1 MTTEAATL
9 HRLAGELDDLGRR
22 LNHVGAELRAVRPQ
36 TESATDQPDEP
47 SVLDTAAGSRPTPG
61 HPGGHAEP
69 AASTGEASQ
78 ADYPLGGTQPV
89 GSGYPAAPGF
99 GSDDS
104 AAQGPADK
112 AVPSVAPEQ
121 AAALPDQTAAEL
133 DQVAPAPDRTAAGP
147 NQAAVPGG
155 TDAPD
160 KTTASGKTAALG
172 EPSASGKTA
181 ALGEPSASGKTAAL
195 GEPSASG
202 RPAEPGTAA
211 EPGDAVAPGHPAGP
225 GQPPAPGHSYPTAP
239 GHSPAQG
246 YQAAQGTGPYLYPA
260 YSAAHGAAFHPH
272 PGYYAYNPYAATYSA
287 QPMAGATH
295 PSTPQTGTGQP
306 ASGDVAAGQSA
317 AQPSHG
323 QPTADQSAQGHP
335 QATFQQSPYGQ
346 PPYGQPPYAPPLYT
360 PPPTLRERLG
370 REGAGSRLLA
380 WVGGAVTL
388 LGVVLLLILAIQ
400 RGWLGPLPRV
410 AVGAAFGGILVGAG
424 AWLHRKPAART
435 GAFALV
441 ATGIATLYLDTVAA
455 TSLFDFLPVPAG
467 LAVGLAIAV
476 GGLVLAV
483 KWDSPLLATAVVGGC
498 GVCAPLITWGFTD
511 ELVTFLLMIQ
521 IATVPV
527 QLRRSW
533 WPLSFTAAI
542 PPLTAAMI
550 GIGLRTL
557 PVWAVLAAGVASAA
571 AALISLRRNDNEPYS
586 LSVLAVSPLPILV
599 AALVLHRPESV
610 LLAGGTAAV
619 LIATWILVRGNSGT
633 VAGIAGLVAA
643 MQATVTQFDGGAVL
657 LGEAVVLAFAAKFA
671 RNRFALGG
679 SLVFAVIGGLF
690 ALGSEVTPALLVLPH
705 WHPRDLLLT
714 ALASAALLLAAAIAL
729 PWAAIRL
736 DVVKSASLAP
746 WLPAGLCA
754 LYGAA
759 GLVLAAS
766 MLVAPGRVG
775 FLVGHTL
782 VTVSWTVVAFV
793 LLLRGIEVVALRIAG
808 LVLVAAAVAKLVLF
822 DLAALDGLAR
832 VGAFL
837 GAGVI
842 LLVAGARYA
851 KVVASR

>member
-1 MTTEAATL
+1 M
-9 HRLAGELDDLGRR
+9 
-22 LNHVGAELRAVRPQ
+22 
-36 TESATDQPDEP
+36 
-47 SVLDTAAGSRPTPG
+47 
-61 HPGGHAEP
+61 P
-69 AASTGEASQ
+69 AQ
-78 ADYPLGGTQPV
+78 
-89 GSGYPAAPGF
+89 GYPAA
-99 GSDDS
+99 
-104 AAQGPADK
+104 QG
-112 AVPSVAPEQ
+112 Q
-121 AAALPDQTAAEL
+121 
-133 DQVAPAPDRTAAGP
+133 
-147 NQAAVPGG
+147 
-155 TDAPD
+155 
-160 KTTASGKTAALG
+160 
-172 EPSASGKTA
+172 
-181 ALGEPSASGKTAAL
+181 
-195 GEPSASG
+195 
-202 RPAEPGTAA
+202 
-211 EPGDAVAPGHPAGP
+211 
-225 GQPPAPGHSYPTAP
+225 
-239 GHSPAQG
+239 
-246 YQAAQGTGPYLYPA
+246 GPYLHPA
-260 YSAAHGAAFHPH
+260 YAAAHGTAFHPR
-272 PGYYAYNPYAATYSA
+272 PGYYPYNPYAAPYSA
-287 QPMAGATH
+287 QPTASATH
-295 PSTPQTGTGQP
+295 PSTPQPGTEQP
-306 ASGDVAAGQSA
+306 AAGDVAADQSA
-317 AQPSHG
+317 DQPGHGQRATNVFVGQPGQEHPQTASQQPS
-323 QPTADQSAQGHP
+323 SAQGHAQTNP
-335 QATFQQSPYGQ
+335 HE
-346 PPYGQPPYAPPLYT
+346 PPYGQPPFAQPPYGALHYASPPYT
-360 PPPTLRERLG
+360 PVPTLRERLG

-380 WVGGAVTL
+380 WIGGAVTL

-424 AWLHRKPAART
+424 AWLHRKPAGRT
-435 GAFALV
+435 GAFALA

-455 TSLFDFLPVPAG
+455 TSLYDFLPVPAG
-467 LAVGLAIAV
+467 LAVGLAIAM

-483 KWDSPLLATAVVGGC
+483 KWDSPLLANAVVGGC
-498 GVCAPLITWGFTD
+498 GVCAPLITWGFTG

-527 QLRRSW
+527 QLRQSW

-542 PPLTAAMI
+542 PPLTTALI

-557 PVWAVLAAGVASAA
+557 PVWAVIAAGVVSAA
-571 AALISLRRNDNEPYS
+571 AALITLRRNDNEPYS

-610 LLAGGTAAV
+610 LLAGGTAVV
-619 LIATWILVRGNSGT
+619 LIATWIIFRGNSGT

-657 LGEAVVLAFAAKFA
+657 LGEAVALAFAAKFA
-671 RNRFALGG
+671 RNRYALGG
-679 SLVFAVIGGLF
+679 SLTFAVIGGLF

-705 WHPRDLLLT
+705 WHPRDLLLSM
-714 ALASAALLLAAAIAL
+714 LVSAALLLAAAIAL

-736 DVVKSASLAP
+736 KVVTSDSLAP

-793 LLLRGIEVVALRIAG
+793 LLLRGIKVVALRITG

-851 KVVASR
+851 RVVASR

>member
-22 LNHVGAELRAVRPQ
+22 LTHVGAELRAVRPQ
-36 TESATDQPDEP
+36 PEPATDQP
-47 SVLDTAAGSRPTPG
+47 
-61 HPGGHAEP
+61 
-69 AASTGEASQ
+69 GE
-78 ADYPLGGTQPV
+78 
-89 GSGYPAAPGF
+89 
-99 GSDDS
+99 
-104 AAQGPADK
+104 
-112 AVPSVAPEQ
+112 
-121 AAALPDQTAAEL
+121 
-133 DQVAPAPDRTAAGP
+133 APAPGAPADSQPTTGQPGSHAESADPADNAGSSAAP
-147 NQAAVPGG
+147 HQADSPDQPAVPG
-155 TDAPD
+155 
-160 KTTASGKTAALG
+160 
-172 EPSASGKTA
+172 EPA
-181 ALGEPSASGKTAAL
+181 
-195 GEPSASG
+195 ASG
-202 RPAEPGTAA
+202 RPAESSPIAESSPVA
-211 EPGDAVAPGHPAGP
+211 EPGDAAAPGRPTGP
-225 GQPPAPGHSYPTAP
+225 GQPPAPGHSYPAAP
-239 GHSPAQG
+239 GHSPAPG
-246 YQAAQGTGPYLYPA
+246 YQTAQGAGPYLYPA
-260 YSAAHGAAFHPH
+260 YSAAHGVPFHLN
-272 PGYYAYNPYAATYSA
+272 PGYYPYNPYSAPYSA
-287 QPMAGATH
+287 QPTSGATH
-295 PSTPQTGTGQP
+295 PSTPQSGTGQP
-306 ASGDVAAGQSA
+306 AAGDVASGQFA
-317 AQPSHG
+317 AQPGHEQFAAG
-323 QPTADQSAQGHP
+323 QSAQGHP
-335 QATFQQSPYGQ
+335 QGPLQQPPYGQ
-346 PPYGQPPYAPPLYT
+346 PPYGQLPYA

-400 RGWLGPLPRV
+400 RGWLAPLPRV
-410 AVGAAFGGILVGAG
+410 VVGAAFGGILVGAG

-435 GAFALV
+435 GAFALA

-455 TSLFDFLPVPAG
+455 TSLYDFLPVPAG

-483 KWDSPLLATAVVGGC
+483 KWDSSLLAIAVVGGC
-498 GVCAPLITWGFTD
+498 GVCAPLITRGFTA

-542 PPLTAAMI
+542 FPLTTALI
-550 GIGLRTL
+550 GTGLRTL
-557 PVWAVLAAGVASAA
+557 PVWAVLAAGVVSAT
-571 AALISLRRNDNEPYS
+571 AALLSLRRNDNEPYS
-586 LSVLAVSPLPILV
+586 LSVLAVSPLPVLV
-599 AALVLHRPESV
+599 AALVLHRPGSV
-610 LLAGGTAAV
+610 LLAGGTAVV
-619 LIATWILVRGNSGT
+619 LIATWIIVRGNSGT

-657 LGEAVVLAFAAKFA
+657 LGEAVVLAFAAKFT

-690 ALGSEVTPALLVLPH
+690 ALGSDVTPALLILPN

-714 ALASAALLLAAAIAL
+714 ALVSAALLLAAAIAL
-729 PWAAIRL
+729 PWAAIQL
-736 DVVKSASLAP
+736 NVVKSASLAP

-759 GLVLAAS
+759 GLVLSAS
-766 MLVAPGRVG
+766 MLVAPGRAG

-782 VTVSWTVVAFV
+782 VTVSWTVVAFA
-793 LLLRGIEVVALRIAG
+793 LLLRGIKVVALRITG

-822 DLAALDGLAR
+822 DLATLDGLAR

-851 KVVASR
+851 RVVASR

>member
-22 LNHVGAELRAVRPQ
+22 LTHVGAELRAVRPQ
-36 TESATDQPDEP
+36 PEPATDQPDEAP
-47 SVLDTAAGSRPTPG
+47 AQDAPADSQPTTG
-61 HPGGHAEP
+61 QPGGDAEP
-69 AASTGEASQ
+69 AARTAEASP
-78 ADYPLGGTQPV
+78 ADYPPGSTQPV
-89 GSGYPAAPGF
+89 SSGYPAMPAVGSDQAAAAAVGSDQAAAPGH
-99 GSDDS
+99 
-104 AAQGPADK
+104 ADK
-112 AVPSVAPEQ
+112 AVSSAAPDQTATAPDQVATAPGQ
-121 AAALPDQTAAEL
+121 PAGPRQTATAPDQTAATPHQAAAAS
-133 DQVAPAPDRTAAGP
+133 DQTAAP
-147 NQAAVPGG
+147 
-155 TDAPD
+155 
-160 KTTASGKTAALG
+160 
-172 EPSASGKTA
+172 
-181 ALGEPSASGKTAAL
+181 

-202 RPAEPGTAA
+202 RPAESSPFA
-211 EPGDAVAPGHPAGP
+211 EPGNAAVSGHPAGP
-225 GQPPAPGHSYPTAP
+225 GQPPAPGHSYPAAP
-239 GHSPAQG
+239 GHSPAPG
-246 YQAAQGTGPYLYPA
+246 YQAAQGPYAYPA
-260 YSAAHGAAFHPH
+260 YSAAHGVPYYPR
-272 PGYYAYNPYAATYSA
+272 PGYYPYNPYAAPYSA
-287 QPMAGATH
+287 QPMSSATH
-295 PSTPQTGTGQP
+295 PSTPHPGTGQP
-306 ASGDVAAGQSA
+306 AAGDAGAGHSA
-317 AQPSHG
+317 AHPGHG

-335 QATFQQSPYGQ
+335 QATAQQPPYGQLPYGQ
-346 PPYGQPPYAPPLYT
+346 PPYI

-400 RGWLGPLPRV
+400 RGWLAPLPRV

-455 TSLFDFLPVPAG
+455 TSLYDFLPVPAG

-483 KWDSPLLATAVVGGC
+483 KWDSSLLAIAVVGGC
-498 GVCAPLITWGFTD
+498 GVCAPLITRGFTD

-542 PPLTAAMI
+542 PPLTTALI
-550 GIGLRTL
+550 GTGLRTL
-557 PVWAVLAAGVASAA
+557 PVWAVIAAGVVSAA
-571 AALISLRRNDNEPYS
+571 AALVSLRRNDNEPYS

-599 AALVLHRPESV
+599 AALMLHRPESV
-610 LLAGGTAAV
+610 LLAGGTAVV
-619 LIATWILVRGNSGT
+619 LIATWIIVRGNSGT

-657 LGEAVVLAFAAKFA
+657 LGEAVVLAFAAKFT

-690 ALGSEVTPALLVLPH
+690 ALGSDVTPALLILPN

-714 ALASAALLLAAAIAL
+714 ALVSAVLLLAAAIAL
-729 PWAAIRL
+729 PWAAIQL
-736 DVVKSASLAP
+736 NVVKSASLAP

-759 GLVLAAS
+759 GLVLTAS
-766 MLVAPGRVG
+766 MLVAPGRGG

-793 LLLRGIEVVALRIAG
+793 LLLRGIKVVALRITG

-822 DLAALDGLAR
+822 DLATLDGLAR

-851 KVVASR
+851 RVVASR

>member
-22 LNHVGAELRAVRPQ
+22 LTHVGAELRAVRPQ
-36 TESATDQPDEP
+36 PEPATDEPDA
-47 SVLDTAAGSRPTPG
+47 SVADTAAGSQPTPG
-61 HPGGHAEP
+61 QPGSHAES
-69 AASTGEASQ
+69 AGSTGEASQ
-78 ADYPLGGTQPV
+78 AASPRGGTQPD
-89 GSGYPAAPGF
+89 SSDYLAAPG
-99 GSDDS
+99 S
-104 AAQGPADK
+104 ADK
-112 AVPSVAPEQ
+112 AGSSAAPDQ
-121 AAALPDQTAAEL
+121 AAAP
-133 DQVAPAPDRTAAGP
+133 
-147 NQAAVPGG
+147 
-155 TDAPD
+155 
-160 KTTASGKTAALG
+160 G
-172 EPSASGKTA
+172 EPSASA
-181 ALGEPSASGKTAAL
+181 
-195 GEPSASG
+195 
-202 RPAEPGTAA
+202 RPAGSGSATEPGDAELGHAATPGPAAEPDHLVEPGHAVGPGEAAESGPAA
-211 EPGDAVAPGHPAGP
+211 EPGRSAGP
-225 GQPPAPGHSYPTAP
+225 GQPPAPDHPAAQSYPAAP
-239 GHSPAQG
+239 GHPSAPG
-246 YQAAQGTGPYLYPA
+246 YPAAQGTGPYLYPA
-260 YSAAHGAAFHPH
+260 YASAHGTAMYPS
-272 PGYYAYNPYAATYSA
+272 PGYHPYNPYAAPHFA
-287 QPMAGATH
+287 QPMASATH
-295 PSTPQTGTGQP
+295 PSTPQAGTGQP
-306 ASGDVAAGQSA
+306 AAGDVPAGQSA
-317 AQPSHG
+317 AQPGHG
-323 QPTADQSAQGHP
+323 QHAVDQFAGQSAQGHS
-335 QATFQQSPYGQ
+335 QATAQQPPFAQ
-346 PPYGQPPYAPPLYT
+346 PPYGQLPYASPPYT
-360 PPPTLRERLG
+360 PPPTLRERLS

-380 WVGGAVTL
+380 WIGGAVTL

-435 GAFALV
+435 GAFALA

-455 TSLFDFLPVPAG
+455 TSLYDFLPVPAG

-476 GGLVLAV
+476 GGLLLAV
-483 KWDSPLLATAVVGGC
+483 KWDSPLLAIAVVGGC
-498 GVCAPLITWGFTD
+498 GVCAPLITWGFTA

-521 IATVPV
+521 IAAIPV

-542 PPLTAAMI
+542 PPLTTALI
-550 GIGLRTL
+550 GVGLRTL
-557 PVWAVLAAGVASAA
+557 PVWAVIAAGAVSAA
-571 AALISLRRNDNEPYS
+571 TALVSLRRNDDEPYS
-586 LSVLAVSPLPILV
+586 LSVLAVAPLPVLV
-599 AALVLHRPESV
+599 AALVLHKPESV
-610 LLAGGTAAV
+610 FLAGGTAVV
-619 LIATWILVRGNSGT
+619 LLATWTIVRGNSGT

-643 MQATVTQFDGGAVL
+643 MQATITQFDGGAVL
-657 LGEAVVLAFAAKFA
+657 LGEAVALAFAAKFT

-679 SLVFAVIGGLF
+679 SLAFAVIGGLF

-729 PWAAIRL
+729 PWAAIKL
-736 DVVKSASLAP
+736 NVVKSDSLAP

-759 GLVLAAS
+759 GLVLTAA

-793 LLLRGIEVVALRIAG
+793 LLLRGIEVVALRITG

-851 KVVASR
+851 RVVASR

>member
-22 LNHVGAELRAVRPQ
+22 LTHVGAELRAVRPQ
-36 TESATDQPDEP
+36 PEPATDQPDEAP
-47 SVLDTAAGSRPTPG
+47 ALDAPADSQPTTGQPGS
-61 HPGGHAEP
+61 HAEP
-69 AASTGEASQ
+69 TARTAEASP
-78 ADYPLGGTQPV
+78 ADYPPGGTQPV
-89 GSGYPAAPGF
+89 SSDYPAAPAV
-99 GSDDS
+99 GSDHAAAAAVGSDHAAAPGHADNAVSS
-104 AAQGPADK
+104 AAPDQTATAPDQVAAGPGQTAT
-112 AVPSVAPEQ
+112 APDQ
-121 AAALPDQTAAEL
+121 AAAASDQTASPDQTAA
-133 DQVAPAPDRTAAGP
+133 P
-147 NQAAVPGG
+147 
-155 TDAPD
+155 
-160 KTTASGKTAALG
+160 
-172 EPSASGKTA
+172 
-181 ALGEPSASGKTAAL
+181 

-202 RPAEPGTAA
+202 RPAESSPFA
-211 EPGDAVAPGHPAGP
+211 EPGDAAVSGHPAGP
-225 GQPPAPGHSYPTAP
+225 SQPPAPGHSYPAAP
-239 GHSPAQG
+239 GHSPAPG
-246 YQAAQGTGPYLYPA
+246 YQAAQRPYAYPA
-260 YSAAHGAAFHPH
+260 YSAAHGVPYYPR
-272 PGYYAYNPYAATYSA
+272 PGYYPYNPYAAPYSA
-287 QPMAGATH
+287 QPMSSATH
-295 PSTPQTGTGQP
+295 PSTPHPGTGQP
-306 ASGDVAAGQSA
+306 AAGDAGAGHSA
-317 AQPSHG
+317 AHPGHG
-323 QPTADQSAQGHP
+323 EPIADQPAQGHA
-335 QATFQQSPYGQ
+335 QATAQQPPYGRLPYGQ
-346 PPYGQPPYAPPLYT
+346 PPYT

-400 RGWLGPLPRV
+400 RGWLAPLPRV

-424 AWLHRKPAART
+424 AWLHRKPTART

-455 TSLFDFLPVPAG
+455 TSLYDFLPVPAG

-483 KWDSPLLATAVVGGC
+483 KWDSSLLAIAVVGGC
-498 GVCAPLITWGFTD
+498 GVCAPLITRGFTD

-533 WPLSFTAAI
+533 WTLSFTAAI
-542 PPLTAAMI
+542 PPLTTALI
-550 GIGLRTL
+550 GTGLRTL
-557 PVWAVLAAGVASAA
+557 PVWAVIAAGVVSAA
-571 AALISLRRNDNEPYS
+571 AALFSLRRNENEPYS

-599 AALVLHRPESV
+599 AALLLHRPESV
-610 LLAGGTAAV
+610 LLAGGTAVV
-619 LIATWILVRGNSGT
+619 LIATWIIVRGNSGT
-633 VAGIAGLVAA
+633 VAGIAGLVAG

-657 LGEAVVLAFAAKFA
+657 LGEAVALAFAAKFT

-679 SLVFAVIGGLF
+679 SLVFAVFGGLF
-690 ALGSEVTPALLVLPH
+690 ALGSDVTPALLILPN

-714 ALASAALLLAAAIAL
+714 ALVSAVLLLAAAIAL
-729 PWAAIRL
+729 PWAAIQL
-736 DVVKSASLAP
+736 NVVKSASLAP

-759 GLVLAAS
+759 GLVLTAS
-766 MLVAPGRVG
+766 MLVAPGRGG

-793 LLLRGIEVVALRIAG
+793 LLLRGIKVVALRITG
-808 LVLVAAAVAKLVLF
+808 LVLVATAVAKLVLF
-822 DLAALDGLAR
+822 DLATLDGLAR

-851 KVVASR
+851 RVVASR

>member
-22 LNHVGAELRAVRPQ
+22 LTHVGAELRAVHLQP
-36 TESATDQPDEP
+36 ESATDQPALATDKPAEASGP
-47 SVLDTAAGSRPTPG
+47 DAAASQPTPG
-61 HPGGHAEP
+61 HPSGHAEL
-69 AASTGEASQ
+69 AASTGESSQ
-78 ADYPLGGTQPV
+78 SAFSPGLTQPV
-89 GSGYPAAPGF
+89 SSDAAAEGIADVAGASAALGQAAAPGEPSESGRLTEQGHPAEQGRPTEESRSTEQGQPAEQGRSTEQGRAAEEVRAAESGRSAGPTQSPAPGHPAAQGYPAAPGQSPAP
-99 GSDDS
+99 GYP
-104 AAQGPADK
+104 AAQG
-112 AVPSVAPEQ
+112 
-121 AAALPDQTAAEL
+121 
-133 DQVAPAPDRTAAGP
+133 
-147 NQAAVPGG
+147 
-155 TDAPD
+155 
-160 KTTASGKTAALG
+160 
-172 EPSASGKTA
+172 
-181 ALGEPSASGKTAAL
+181 
-195 GEPSASG
+195 
-202 RPAEPGTAA
+202 
-211 EPGDAVAPGHPAGP
+211 
-225 GQPPAPGHSYPTAP
+225 
-239 GHSPAQG
+239 
-246 YQAAQGTGPYLYPA
+246 GPYLYPA

-272 PGYYAYNPYAATYSA
+272 PGYYPHNPYAASYSA
-287 QPMAGATH
+287 QSAASATH
-295 PSTPQTGTGQP
+295 PSTPQPGTQQP
-306 ASGDVAAGQSA
+306 GPDGLAAGQSA
-317 AQPSHG
+317 QE
-323 QPTADQSAQGHP
+323 HP
-335 QATFQQSPYGQ
+335 QATAQQVPYGQ
-346 PPYGQPPYAPPLYT
+346 RLFAQPPFGYHRYT
-360 PPPTLRERLG
+360 PSPTLRERLG

-455 TSLFDFLPVPAG
+455 TSLYDFLPVPAG
-467 LAVGLAIAV
+467 LAVGFAIAV
-476 GGLVLAV
+476 GGLLLAV
-483 KWDSPLLATAVVGGC
+483 KWDSSLLANAVVGGC
-498 GVCAPLITWGFTD
+498 GVCAPLITWGFTY

-527 QLRRSW
+527 HLRRSW
-533 WPLSFTAAI
+533 SPLSFTAAI
-542 PPLTAAMI
+542 PPLTTALI
-550 GIGLRTL
+550 GTGLRTL
-557 PVWAVLAAGVASAA
+557 PVWAVIAAGVVSAA
-571 AALISLRRNDNEPYS
+571 TALITLRRNDNEPYS
-586 LSVLAVSPLPILV
+586 LAVLAVAPLPVLA
-599 AALVLHRPESV
+599 AALLLHRPESV
-610 LLAGGTAAV
+610 FLAGGTAVV
-619 LIATWILVRGNSGT
+619 LIATWPIVRGNSGT

-657 LGEAVVLAFAAKFA
+657 LGEAVVLAFAAKFT

-679 SLVFAVIGGLF
+679 SLAFAVIGGLF
-690 ALGSEVTPALLVLPH
+690 VLGSELTLPLLMLPH
-705 WHPRDLLLT
+705 WHPRDLLFA

-736 DVVKSASLAP
+736 NVVKSASLAP

-766 MLVAPGRVG
+766 MLVSPGRVG

-851 KVVASR
+851 RVVASR

>member
-22 LNHVGAELRAVRPQ
+22 LTHVGAELRAVRPQ
-36 TESATDQPDEP
+36 PEPATDQPDEAPALDAP
-47 SVLDTAAGSRPTPG
+47 SDSQPTTG
-61 HPGGHAEP
+61 QPGGHAES
-69 AASTGEASQ
+69 AARTGEAST
-78 ADYPLGGTQPV
+78 ADYPPGGTQPV
-89 GSGYPAAPGF
+89 SSDSPAMPAV
-99 GSDDS
+99 GSD
-104 AAQGPADK
+104 
-112 AVPSVAPEQ
+112 Q
-121 AAALPDQTAAEL
+121 AAAAAVGSDQTASSDQTAA
-133 DQVAPAPDRTAAGP
+133 P
-147 NQAAVPGG
+147 
-155 TDAPD
+155 
-160 KTTASGKTAALG
+160 
-172 EPSASGKTA
+172 
-181 ALGEPSASGKTAAL
+181 

-202 RPAEPGTAA
+202 RPAESSPFA
-211 EPGDAVAPGHPAGP
+211 EPGNAAASGHPAGP
-225 GQPPAPGHSYPTAP
+225 GQPPAPGHNYPAAP
-239 GHSPAQG
+239 GHSSAPG
-246 YQAAQGTGPYLYPA
+246 YQAAQGPYAYPA
-260 YSAAHGAAFHPH
+260 YSAAHGVPYYPR
-272 PGYYAYNPYAATYSA
+272 PGYYPYNPYAAPYSA
-287 QPMAGATH
+287 QPMSGATH
-295 PSTPQTGTGQP
+295 PSPPHPGTGQP
-306 ASGDVAAGQSA
+306 AAGDAGAGHPAAHPG
-317 AQPSHG
+317 HG

-335 QATFQQSPYGQ
+335 QATAQQSPYGQ
-346 PPYGQPPYAPPLYT
+346 LPYGQPPYI

-400 RGWLGPLPRV
+400 RGWLAPLPRV

-455 TSLFDFLPVPAG
+455 TSLYDFLPVPAG

-483 KWDSPLLATAVVGGC
+483 KWDSSLLAIAVVGGC
-498 GVCAPLITWGFTD
+498 GVCAPLITRGFTD

-542 PPLTAAMI
+542 PPLTTALI
-550 GIGLRTL
+550 GTGLRTL
-557 PVWAVLAAGVASAA
+557 PVWAVIAAGVVSAA
-571 AALISLRRNDNEPYS
+571 AALVSLRRNENEPYS

-599 AALVLHRPESV
+599 AALMLHRPESV
-610 LLAGGTAAV
+610 LLAGGTAVV
-619 LIATWILVRGNSGT
+619 LIATWIIVRGNSGT
-633 VAGIAGLVAA
+633 AAGIAGLVAG

-657 LGEAVVLAFAAKFA
+657 LGEAVVLAFAAKFT

-690 ALGSEVTPALLVLPH
+690 ALGSDVTPALLILPN

-714 ALASAALLLAAAIAL
+714 ALVSAVLLLAASIAL
-729 PWAAIRL
+729 PWAAIQL
-736 DVVKSASLAP
+736 NVVKSASLAP
-746 WLPAGLCA
+746 WLPAGLSA

-759 GLVLAAS
+759 GLVLTAS
-766 MLVAPGRVG
+766 MLVAPGRSG
-775 FLVGHTL
+775 FLVGHTI

-793 LLLRGIEVVALRIAG
+793 LLLRGIKVVALRITG

-822 DLAALDGLAR
+822 DLATLDGLAR

-851 KVVASR
+851 RVVASR

>member
-1 MTTEAATL
+1 
-9 HRLAGELDDLGRR
+9 
-22 LNHVGAELRAVRPQ
+22 
-36 TESATDQPDEP
+36 
-47 SVLDTAAGSRPTPG
+47 
-61 HPGGHAEP
+61 
-69 AASTGEASQ
+69 
-78 ADYPLGGTQPV
+78 
-89 GSGYPAAPGF
+89 
-99 GSDDS
+99 
-104 AAQGPADK
+104 
-112 AVPSVAPEQ
+112 
-121 AAALPDQTAAEL
+121 
-133 DQVAPAPDRTAAGP
+133 
-147 NQAAVPGG
+147 
-155 TDAPD
+155 
-160 KTTASGKTAALG
+160 
-172 EPSASGKTA
+172 
-181 ALGEPSASGKTAAL
+181 
-195 GEPSASG
+195 
-202 RPAEPGTAA
+202 
-211 EPGDAVAPGHPAGP
+211 
-225 GQPPAPGHSYPTAP
+225 
-239 GHSPAQG
+239 
-246 YQAAQGTGPYLYPA
+246 
-260 YSAAHGAAFHPH
+260 
-272 PGYYAYNPYAATYSA
+272 
-287 QPMAGATH
+287 MAGAPQ
-295 PSTPQTGTGQP
+295 PSTPQPGTGQP
-306 ASGDVAAGQSA
+306 AAGDVAAGQSA
-317 AQPSHG
+317 AQPGHG
-323 QPTADQSAQGHP
+323 QPAADQPAQGQP
-335 QATFQQSPYGQ
+335 QASSQHPLYSQ
-346 PPYGQPPYAPPLYT
+346 PPFIQRLYPPA
-360 PPPTLRERLG
+360 PTLRERLS

-380 WVGGAVTL
+380 WIGGAVTL

-400 RGWLGPLPRV
+400 RGWLAPLPRV
-410 AVGAAFGGILVGAG
+410 AVGAVFGGILVGAG

-455 TSLFDFLPVPAG
+455 TSLYDFLPVPAG

-483 KWDSPLLATAVVGGC
+483 KWDSPLLAHAVVGGC

-533 WPLSFTAAI
+533 SPLSFTAAI
-542 PPLTAAMI
+542 PPLTAALI
-550 GIGLRTL
+550 GVGLHTL
-557 PVWAVLAAGVASAA
+557 PVWAVLAAGVVSAA
-571 AALISLRRNDNEPYS
+571 AALVSLRRNDSEPYS
-586 LSVLAVSPLPILV
+586 LSVLAVSPLPILA
-599 AALVLHRPESV
+599 AALVSHRPESV
-610 LLAGGTAAV
+610 LLAGGTAVV
-619 LIATWILVRGNSGT
+619 LIATWITVRGNSGT
-633 VAGIAGLVAA
+633 VAGIAGLVAG

-657 LGEAVVLAFAAKFA
+657 LGEAVVLAFAAKFT

-679 SLVFAVIGGLF
+679 SLVFAVIGGLL
-690 ALGSEVTPALLVLPH
+690 ALGSDVTPALLLLPH

-736 DVVKSASLAP
+736 NAVKTASLVP

-759 GLVLAAS
+759 GLVLTAS

-782 VTVSWTVVAFV
+782 VTVSWTVMAYV

-822 DLAALDGLAR
+822 DLATLDGLAR

-851 KVVASR
+851 RVVASR

>member
-22 LNHVGAELRAVRPQ
+22 LTHVGAELRAVRPQ
-36 TESATDQPDEP
+36 PEPATDQPDEAP
-47 SVLDTAAGSRPTPG
+47 ALDAPADSQPTTG
-61 HPGGHAEP
+61 QPGGHAES
-69 AASTGEASQ
+69 AARTGEAST
-78 ADYPLGGTQPV
+78 ADYPPGGTQPV
-89 GSGYPAAPGF
+89 SFDSPAMPAVGSDHAAAAAVGSDQAAAPGH
-99 GSDDS
+99 
-104 AAQGPADK
+104 ADK
-112 AVPSVAPEQ
+112 AVSSAAPDQTATAPDQ
-121 AAALPDQTAAEL
+121 AAAAPDQTAA
-133 DQVAPAPDRTAAGP
+133 PD
-147 NQAAVPGG
+147 QAATPGV
-155 TDAPD
+155 
-160 KTTASGKTAALG
+160 
-172 EPSASGKTA
+172 
-181 ALGEPSASGKTAAL
+181 
-195 GEPSASG
+195 PSASG
-202 RPAEPGTAA
+202 RPAESSPFA
-211 EPGDAVAPGHPAGP
+211 EPGNAAVSGHPAGP
-225 GQPPAPGHSYPTAP
+225 GQPPAPGHSYPAAP
-239 GHSPAQG
+239 GHSPAPG
-246 YQAAQGTGPYLYPA
+246 YQAAQGPYAYPA
-260 YSAAHGAAFHPH
+260 YSAAHGVPYYPR
-272 PGYYAYNPYAATYSA
+272 PGYYPYNPYAAPYSA
-287 QPMAGATH
+287 QPMSGATH
-295 PSTPQTGTGQP
+295 PSPPRPGTGQP
-306 ASGDVAAGQSA
+306 AAGDAGAEQFA
-317 AQPSHG
+317 AQPGHG

-335 QATFQQSPYGQ
+335 QATAQQPPYGQLPYGQ
-346 PPYGQPPYAPPLYT
+346 PPYI

-400 RGWLGPLPRV
+400 RGWLAPLPRV

-455 TSLFDFLPVPAG
+455 TSLYDFLPVPAG

-483 KWDSPLLATAVVGGC
+483 KWDSSLLAIAVVGGC
-498 GVCAPLITWGFTD
+498 GVCAPLITRGFTD

-542 PPLTAAMI
+542 PPLTTALI
-550 GIGLRTL
+550 GTGLRTL
-557 PVWAVLAAGVASAA
+557 PVWAVIAAGVVSAA
-571 AALISLRRNDNEPYS
+571 AALVSLRRNDNEPYS

-599 AALVLHRPESV
+599 AALMLHRPESV
-610 LLAGGTAAV
+610 LLAGGTAVV
-619 LIATWILVRGNSGT
+619 LIATWIIVRGNSGT

-657 LGEAVVLAFAAKFA
+657 LGEAVALAFAAKFT

-690 ALGSEVTPALLVLPH
+690 TLGSDVTPALLILPN

-714 ALASAALLLAAAIAL
+714 ALVSAVLLLAAAIAL
-729 PWAAIRL
+729 PWAAIQL
-736 DVVKSASLAP
+736 NVVKSASLAP

-759 GLVLAAS
+759 GLVLTAS
-766 MLVAPGRVG
+766 MLVAPGRGG

-793 LLLRGIEVVALRIAG
+793 LLLRGIKVVALRITG

-822 DLAALDGLAR
+822 DLATLDGLAR

-851 KVVASR
+851 RVVASR

>member
-1 MTTEAATL
+1 M
-9 HRLAGELDDLGRR
+9 
-22 LNHVGAELRAVRPQ
+22 
-36 TESATDQPDEP
+36 
-47 SVLDTAAGSRPTPG
+47 
-61 HPGGHAEP
+61 
-69 AASTGEASQ
+69 
-78 ADYPLGGTQPV
+78 
-89 GSGYPAAPGF
+89 
-99 GSDDS
+99 
-104 AAQGPADK
+104 
-112 AVPSVAPEQ
+112 
-121 AAALPDQTAAEL
+121 
-133 DQVAPAPDRTAAGP
+133 
-147 NQAAVPGG
+147 
-155 TDAPD
+155 
-160 KTTASGKTAALG
+160 
-172 EPSASGKTA
+172 
-181 ALGEPSASGKTAAL
+181 
-195 GEPSASG
+195 
-202 RPAEPGTAA
+202 
-211 EPGDAVAPGHPAGP
+211 
-225 GQPPAPGHSYPTAP
+225 
-239 GHSPAQG
+239 
-246 YQAAQGTGPYLYPA
+246 
-260 YSAAHGAAFHPH
+260 
-272 PGYYAYNPYAATYSA
+272 
-287 QPMAGATH
+287 
-295 PSTPQTGTGQP
+295 
-306 ASGDVAAGQSA
+306 
-317 AQPSHG
+317 
-323 QPTADQSAQGHP
+323 
-335 QATFQQSPYGQ
+335 
-346 PPYGQPPYAPPLYT
+346 
-360 PPPTLRERLG
+360 
-370 REGAGSRLLA
+370 
-380 WVGGAVTL
+380 TL

-455 TSLFDFLPVPAG
+455 TSLYDFLPVPAG

-476 GGLVLAV
+476 GGLLLAV
-483 KWDSPLLATAVVGGC
+483 KWDSSLLANAVVGGC

-542 PPLTAAMI
+542 PPLTTALI

-557 PVWAVLAAGVASAA
+557 PVWAVIVASVVSAVS
-571 AALISLRRNDNEPYS
+571 ALITLRRNDNEPYS
-586 LSVLAVSPLPILV
+586 LAVLAIAPLPVLV
-599 AALVLHRPESV
+599 AALLQHKPESV
-610 LLAGGTAAV
+610 FLAGGTAVV
-619 LIATWILVRGNSGT
+619 LVATWTIVRGNPGT

-643 MQATVTQFDGGAVL
+643 MQATLTQFDGGTVL

-690 ALGSEVTPALLVLPH
+690 VLGSDVTPALLVFPR
-705 WHPRDLLLT
+705 WHPSDLLLT
-714 ALASAALLLAAAIAL
+714 ALASSALLLAAAIVL

-736 DVVKSASLAP
+736 NIVKSASLAP

-759 GLVLAAS
+759 GLVLAAA
-766 MLVAPGRVG
+766 MLVAPGRTG

-782 VTVSWTVVAFV
+782 VTVSWTIVAFV
-793 LLLRGIEVVALRIAG
+793 LLLRGIRVVALRITG

-851 KVVASR
+851 RVVASR